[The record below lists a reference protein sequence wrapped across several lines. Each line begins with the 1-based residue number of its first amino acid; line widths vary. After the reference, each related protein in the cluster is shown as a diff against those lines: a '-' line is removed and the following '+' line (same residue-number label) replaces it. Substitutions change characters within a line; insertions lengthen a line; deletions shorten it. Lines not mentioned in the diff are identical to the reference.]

1 MKNYLK
7 YLNLSVAFL
16 LITSCNSLTYLP
28 ADEYEKFTV
37 KANEVFYNNHA
48 VAKIGP
54 MEYEYSAGNFIME
67 VSLIQYSAVY
77 DEMTK
82 KIAQFM
88 SQRNPKAKI
97 EVKVPRDDQMDQ

>member
-37 KANEVFYNNHA
+37 KANEVFYNNNA
-48 VAKIGP
+48 A
-54 MEYEYSAGNFIME
+54 A
-67 VSLIQYSAVY
+67 L
-77 DEMTK
+77 
-82 KIAQFM
+82 
-88 SQRNPKAKI
+88 
-97 EVKVPRDDQMDQ
+97 DQWNTNTLLEILLWKLV

>member
-54 MEYEYSAGNFIME
+54 MEYEYIFFHDCTKRQFWSCGN
-67 VSLIQYSAVY
+67 
-77 DEMTK
+77 T
-82 KIAQFM
+82 
-88 SQRNPKAKI
+88 
-97 EVKVPRDDQMDQ
+97 